1 MSTISIAVGGKAVF
15 NWSGDAAAI
24 ENILERFPLGSHGV
38 GLPPEVFADNCVAYL
53 AKGELLSAEA
63 VGQEMQMMGV
73 IWRILT
79 ANTGNAEHPGK
90 VMDYAAFTDFN
101 VDIEIGP
108 QNYVLHIEA
117 RSKLDA

>member
-1 MSTISIAVGGKAVF
+1 MTRLLLCTATI
-15 NWSGDAAAI
+15 
-24 ENILERFPLGSHGV
+24 
-38 GLPPEVFADNCVAYL
+38 L
-53 AKGELLSAEA
+53 ALTASANAFTCDPSEI
-63 VGQEMQMMGV
+63 QMMGV